1 MQKFKVNRDDRA
13 IGAAVVAAVFAA
25 VGAGMSWVM
34 WDFYYSATGGV
45 FVVLWLAIFG
55 VLSLGWRELPP
66 PGPGGGKAPTVGDH
80 QRAGTV
86 PTPSTTTHS
95 AARSAPTASTS
106 AAAAAA
112 SPSGAAQAPGSGP
125 ADPPAT
131 EKAVTASEAG
141 AAASGGSGGSGGA
154 AASEA
159 DVGTK
164 PQLMDAPRGEGA
176 DDLKQIKGV
185 GPALEKLC
193 NSLGIYHF
201 DQIASWT
208 ADEVAWVDEH
218 LEGFKGRV
226 SRDNWVEQA
235 KTLASGGSTE
245 FSQKV
250 EKGDVY

>member
-1 MQKFKVNRDDRA
+1 MQKYKVNRDDRA
-13 IGAAVVAAVFAA
+13 LGAAAVATVFAA

-95 AARSAPTASTS
+95 AASSSPAPSTS
-106 AAAAAA
+106 ASATAA
-112 SPSGAAQAPGSGP
+112 SSSGAAQAPGSAP
-125 ADPPAT
+125 ADPPAP
-131 EKAVTASEAG
+131 EKAG
-141 AAASGGSGGSGGA
+141 AAAQ
-154 AASEA
+154 EI
-159 DVGTK
+159 GTK
-164 PQLMDAPRGEGA
+164 PKLLDAPRGDGA

-201 DQIASWT
+201 DQIASWS
-208 ADEVAWVDEH
+208 DKEVAWVDEH

-245 FSQKV
+245 FSEKV